1 MTLTELRYIVAV
13 ARERHFGKAAEACFV
28 SQPTL
33 SIAIKKLE
41 DELGVTLFER
51 GRGEVTLTPV
61 GAQVVSQAQRVIEE
75 ASRVVQIAQGGQDQ
89 LSAPLRVG
97 AIYTVGPYLFPHLIP
112 GLTESAPNMRLV
124 VEENY
129 TAVLKERLK
138 QGDLDVIII
147 SLPFDEPGIA
157 TRSLYDEP
165 FIVLLPS
172 AHPLTQCAEI
182 ETTQLA
188 GEQMLLLG
196 AGHCFREQVLQF
208 CPECNR
214 SGKSAN
220 ELQQSLEGGSLETIR
235 YMVASGLGVT
245 VVPCT
250 AAGADQF
257 SQRLLT
263 IRRFAGKAP
272 SRRVALAWRR
282 TFTRPEAVAALATAI
297 VNHCPGCVSLV
308 GDGG

>member
-61 GAQVVSQAQRVIEE
+61 GAQVVSQSQRVIEE
-75 ASRVVQIAQGGQDQ
+75 ASRVIQIARGGQDQ

-97 AIYTVGPYLFPHLIP
+97 AIYTIGPYLFPHLIP
-112 GLTESAPNMRLV
+112 GLNEVAPSMRLI

-129 TAVLKERLK
+129 TAVLRERLK

-147 SLPFDEPGIA
+147 SLPFEEPGIA
-157 TRSLYDEP
+157 TRVLYDEP
-165 FIVLLPS
+165 FVVLLPS
-172 AHPLTQCAEI
+172 AHPLTQQDEI
-182 ETTQLA
+182 ETSQLA

-196 AGHCFREQVLQF
+196 AGHCFRDQVLEF

-214 SGKSAN
+214 SGKSAS
-220 ELQQSLEGGSLETIR
+220 ELQQTLEGGSLETIR

-245 VVPCT
+245 VVPCS

-257 SQRLLT
+257 SQRLLS
-263 IRRFAGKAP
+263 IRRFGGDPP

-282 TFTRPEAVAALATAI
+282 TFTRPEAVKALAQAI
-297 VNHCPGCVSLV
+297 VTHCPGCVETA
-308 GDGG
+308 DREE